1 MTPTGSIALDN
12 QRAGQNTFK
21 TCVATGTL
29 HLIGGSSYGT
39 MATGQ
44 TRNLNPTR
52 IRFYSEAEYIEVKPA
67 LFGSS
72 VNNIDFY
79 GFVNLFQKSFMSMT
93 MVFLLSKVQ
102 ALQIGEHVQK

>member
-1 MTPTGSIALDN
+1 MRGNRYTSLDWRELLWN
-12 QRAGQNTFK
+12 N
-21 TCVATGTL
+21 
-29 HLIGGSSYGT
+29 
-39 MATGQ
+39 GQ
-44 TRNLNPTR
+44 TSNLNPTR

-72 VNNIDFY
+72 VTNIDFY
-79 GFVNLFQKSFMSMT
+79 GFVNLLQKSVMSVT